1 MCDNENQITLY
12 DDNDNEMNVE
22 ILEYFLLNGQEYVML
37 TDLDTEVTEGAIDI
51 FLMQVNVL
59 DDETEEFVPI
69 EQEKE
74 DEVYAFAEKLVS
86 GQVENPDEYY

>member
-1 MCDNENQITLY
+1 MSDNENQLTLY
-12 DDNDNEMNVE
+12 DDNGNELNVE
-22 ILEYFLLNGQEYVML
+22 ILEYFLFNGQEYVML
-37 TDLDTEVTEGAIDI
+37 TDMDMDATEGITDI

-69 EQEKE
+69 DADKE

-86 GQVENPDEYY
+86 GEIENPDEYY

>member
-1 MCDNENQITLY
+1 MCDNENQITLF
-12 DDNDNEMNVE
+12 DDDGNELNVE

-37 TDLDTEVTEGAIDI
+37 TDLATEIKDNAIDI
-51 FLMQVNVL
+51 FLMQVNLL

-69 EQEKE
+69 DAEKE

-86 GQVENPDEYY
+86 GQIENPDEYY

>member
-12 DDNDNEMNVE
+12 DDDGNELEVE

-37 TDLDTEVTEGAIDI
+37 TELDSEPKEGIMDI

-69 EQEKE
+69 DLEKE

-86 GQVENPDEYY
+86 GEIENPDEFY

>member
-1 MCDNENQITLY
+1 MSDNDNQLTLY
-12 DDNDNEMNVE
+12 DDDGNELNVE

-37 TDLDTEVTEGAIDI
+37 TDMDMEVTEGITDI

-69 EQEKE
+69 AEDME

-86 GQVENPDEYY
+86 GEIENPDEYY

>member
-1 MCDNENQITLY
+1 MSENENFITLF
-12 DDNDNEMNVE
+12 DDEGNELNVE

-37 TDLDTEVTEGAIDI
+37 TDLEAEVKDNSMDI
-51 FLMQVNVL
+51 FLMQVNLL

-69 EQEKE
+69 DADVE

-86 GQVENPDEYY
+86 GQIENPDEYY

>member
-1 MCDNENQITLY
+1 MCDSDNRITLK
-12 DDNDNEMNVE
+12 DDKGNELNVE

-37 TDLDTEVTEGAIDI
+37 TEMDTEAEEGEIDI

-69 EQEKE
+69 EGDKE

-86 GQVENPDEYY
+86 GEIENPDEFY